1 MKRFIQIGVATLS
14 LVACPYAWATFD
26 AGVAA
31 HNMLTPTEF
40 VSSFIEK
47 VCGLIGVGFIFA
59 SFIQYKMH
67 KSTPTAVPLS
77 RCIMMLLLGLGL
89 LSIPFFGYYARI
101 LNQV

>member
-1 MKRFIQIGVATLS
+1 MKRFIQTGMAVL
-14 LVACPYAWATFD
+14 LLMACPCIWASMN

-31 HNMLTPTEF
+31 QNILAPTEF
-40 VSSFIEK
+40 VSSFVEK
-47 VCGLIGVGFIFA
+47 ACGLIGVGFIFA

-67 KSTPTAVPLS
+67 RNTPTAVPLS
-77 RCIMMLLLGLGL
+77 RCIVMFLLGLGL